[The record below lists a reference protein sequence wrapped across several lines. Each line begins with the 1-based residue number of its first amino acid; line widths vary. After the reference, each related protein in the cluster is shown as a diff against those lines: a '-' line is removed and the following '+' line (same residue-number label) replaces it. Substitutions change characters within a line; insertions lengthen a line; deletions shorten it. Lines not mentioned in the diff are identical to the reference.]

1 MNPAP
6 SVVILPANSI
16 QNVANSYLITST
28 TNKTNANNIPALSI
42 AQSNKSN
49 NHNNNSSNTNNIQ
62 SLIILSSANSAPA
75 PINISSLNNQ
85 TVLNKVPIKRKA
97 SETSSKIKRHQP
109 IKPKLSVC
117 PKTEHSVTKVEPNQ
131 VPKET
136 LSSVVTQE
144 PIKIAKRRA
153 APTKKE
159 KSQKSESTL
168 LAPDKNE
175 NKETKPKANTAK
187 KSKKRT
193 KRDDLAADN
202 LALSL
207 DPKITSLI
215 ESIGSADKATEFS
228 SPRASYSS
236 RQSRISS
243 FLPASARTHFSQSL
257 FG

>member
-16 QNVANSYLITST
+16 QNVANSYIITST
-28 TNKTNANNIPALSI
+28 TNEASANNIPTLSI
-42 AQSNKSN
+42 AQSNKSDN
-49 NHNNNSSNTNNIQ
+49 NHCSNTNNIQ

-97 SETSSKIKRHQP
+97 SETSSKVKRQQP

-117 PKTEHSVTKVEPNQ
+117 PITEKSLTKVEPKQ

-136 LSSVVTQE
+136 PSSDVTQE
-144 PIKIAKRRA
+144 PIKIAKKRA
-153 APTKKE
+153 VPTKKA
-159 KSQKSESTL
+159 KSQKSASTL
-168 LAPDKNE
+168 QAPDKNE
-175 NKETKPKANTAK
+175 NKDTKPKANTDK
-187 KSKKRT
+187 KSKKRL
-193 KRDDLAADN
+193 KRGDQAADN

-215 ESIGSADKATEFS
+215 ESISSADKAIEFS
-228 SPRASYSS
+228 PPRATYFS